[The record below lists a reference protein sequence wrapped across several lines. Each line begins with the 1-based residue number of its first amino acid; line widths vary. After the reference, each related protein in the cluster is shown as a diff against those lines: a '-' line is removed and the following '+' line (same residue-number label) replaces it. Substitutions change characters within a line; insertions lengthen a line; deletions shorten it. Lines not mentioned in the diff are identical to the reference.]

1 MPFEGSLFW
10 LIAFAVL
17 CVIEGMTFSLVCIWF
32 AGGALLALI
41 ASLFGFN
48 VVSQYAVFLI
58 ASALLICFTR
68 PVVKRYLSTRK
79 VRTNA
84 DRVIGKAAVVL
95 QRIDPIEG
103 VGQVRVLG
111 QVWSARPA
119 DGVSSFEEGDMVL
132 VTDIAGVKVLVANS
146 DMH

>member
-1 MPFEGSLFW
+1 MFEGSIFW
-10 LIAFAVL
+10 LVAFVVF
-17 CVIEGMTFSLVCIWF
+17 CIIEGLTFSLVCIWF
-32 AGGALLALI
+32 AGGALLALA

-48 VVSQYAVFLI
+48 AAAQYAVFLI

-68 PVVKRYLSTRK
+68 PVVKRFLATRK

-84 DRVIGKAAVVL
+84 DRVIGKPAVVL
-95 QRIDPIEG
+95 QRIDPVEG

-119 DGVSSFEEGDMVL
+119 DGASTYEEGENVL
-132 VTDIAGVKVLVANS
+132 VTDIAGVKVIVVPAEK
-146 DMH
+146 